1 MPVRTLI
8 ADHGELSIIGLRA
21 ILSGVGRVELV
32 GVARDEIELHALLV
46 RHRPDVVL
54 IDHMAE
60 GFTARSIRE
69 GIRRSKRTRFVSIT
83 PDPSTAALMSAIRAG
98 VTSYIKEDCGVD
110 EIIDAVLHTAD
121 GGKFFCGKIVEHLK
135 RSGFDVERFRR
146 EPMSCAPVTLS
157 ARENEIVQLIAEGLS
172 YTRIAEQLNL
182 SAHTVT
188 THRRNVMQKLGV
200 NSTAAVV
207 MYAVKNG
214 LVSPNRYLFEGRGGE

>member
-1 MPVRTLI
+1 MRIRTLI
-8 ADHGELSIIGLRA
+8 ADHGELSIIGLRTL
-21 ILSGVGRVELV
+21 LSGVERVDVV
-32 GVARDEIELHALLV
+32 GVARDDIELQALLV
-46 RHRPDVVL
+46 RYHPDVVL

-60 GFTARSIRE
+60 GFTARSIRQ
-69 GIRRSKRTRFVSIT
+69 GLKRSKRTRFVSIT

-98 VTSYIKEDCGVD
+98 VTSYIKKDCGVE
-110 EIIDAVLHTAD
+110 EIIDAVLQTAD
-121 GGKFFCGKIVEHLK
+121 GDKFFCGKIVDHLK
-135 RSGFDVERFRR
+135 RSGFDVERFKH
-146 EPMSCAPVTLS
+146 EPLSCEPVTLS
-157 ARENEIVQLIAEGLS
+157 TRENEIVRLIAEGLS

-214 LVSPNRYLFEGRGGE
+214 LVSPNRYLFEGRGDE

>member
-1 MPVRTLI
+1 MRIRTLI
-8 ADHGELSIIGLRA
+8 ADHGELAIIGLRTV
-21 ILSGVGRVELV
+21 LSEVERVDVV
-32 GVARDEIELHALLV
+32 GVARDDIELQALLV
-46 RHRPDVVL
+46 RYHPDVVL

-60 GFTARSIRE
+60 GFTARSIRD
-69 GIRRSKRTRFVSIT
+69 GLKRSKRTRFVSIT

-98 VTSYIKEDCGVD
+98 VTSYIKKDCGV
-110 EIIDAVLHTAD
+110 EEVIDAVLQTAD
-121 GGKFFCGKIVEHLK
+121 GDKFFCGKIVDHLK
-135 RSGFDVERFRR
+135 RSGFDVERFKH
-146 EPMSCAPVTLS
+146 EPLSCEPVTLS
-157 ARENEIVQLIAEGLS
+157 TRENEIVQLIAEGLS

-214 LVSPNRYLFEGRGGE
+214 LVSPNRYLFEGRGDE